1 MELEVEAY
9 IRRRYEGEI
18 SDIEIIEK
26 EDLDLV
32 CHLLCML
39 NLIFCLTSIM
49 KCCHGDKFGSMFRS
63 KMFSAGILI
72 SLGLYHYT

>member
-9 IRRRYEGEI
+9 IRRHYEGEI

-32 CHLLCML
+32 FHLLCIL

-49 KCCHGDKFGSMFRS
+49 K
-63 KMFSAGILI
+63 
-72 SLGLYHYT
+72 

>member
-32 CHLLCML
+32 CALFGMI
-39 NLIFCLTSIM
+39 NLIFLDLHHEMLSSIVM
-49 KCCHGDKFGSMFRS
+49 
-63 KMFSAGILI
+63 ILV
-72 SLGLYHYT
+72 LVQV

>member
-9 IRRRYEGEI
+9 IRRHYEGEI

-32 CHLLCML
+32 FQLLCIL
-39 NLIFCLTSIM
+39 NLILCLTSIM
-49 KCCHGDKFGSMFRS
+49 K
-63 KMFSAGILI
+63 
-72 SLGLYHYT
+72 

>member
-1 MELEVEAY
+1 MEKLEPFLMQHSCVGILFWYIIDFAGQVKMELEVEAY
-9 IRRRYEGEI
+9 IRQHYEGEI

-32 CHLLCML
+32 FHLLCIL

-49 KCCHGDKFGSMFRS
+49 K
-63 KMFSAGILI
+63 
-72 SLGLYHYT
+72 